1 MSTLEIFERHIS
13 PFDILFRNHF
23 KSDST
28 FQPVGNFKQPHP
40 LNIFYDDAGL
50 NFEVAC
56 TGLTKKDIVL
66 DIEGDTL
73 KISYNKPFEERGDDD
88 QIHSGMIHNGL
99 SKKSFD
105 LRYKIAPK
113 FDLTKIDAALNN
125 GLLEIFIPLAEE
137 AKPKSIKIK

>member
-40 LNIFYDDAGL
+40 LNIFFDDAGL
-50 NFEVAC
+50 HFEVAC
-56 TGLTKKDIVL
+56 TGLTKKDVVL
-66 DIEGDTL
+66 DIEGDIL
-73 KISYNKPFEERGDDD
+73 KISYTKPEEDKF
-88 QIHSGMIHNGL
+88 HEGMIHNGL

-113 FDLTKIDAALNN
+113 FDLGKIDATLTN